1 MQTLTLISI
10 QKVGALS
17 VVYGP
22 NNGGLTWKIILVL
35 DIRENTAAAEYPEV
49 LTSGLD
55 ISSLVPWDNNQGTHR
70 KAQTILRE

>member
-1 MQTLTLISI
+1 M
-10 QKVGALS
+10 
-17 VVYGP
+17 
-22 NNGGLTWKIILVL
+22 LVL

-55 ISSLVPWDNNQGTHR
+55 ISSLVPRDNNQGTHR